1 MNTKLSALA
10 LLVIT
15 MTLPATA
22 TEQDKELRQLNK
34 QAEQQQPAAKKGLR
48 GPIYEVQPDL
58 RMVEADTV
66 QPTEVVA
73 SFGEQAIVRSV
84 SPMLVKSTDIVP
96 GTVVKNRMTGE
107 FGHYSGVVSV
117 LLNDAS
123 QLTEL
128 QKDFDLTLV
137 QTAGDARLVLLQAK
151 ANTNLMKLKK
161 ALEASALVQEVQLDL
176 VEKRQVAY

>member
-48 GPIYEVQPDL
+48 GPIYEVQPEL
-58 RMVEADTV
+58 RVVEAHKAQAAD
-66 QPTEVVA
+66 VVA
-73 SFGEQAIVRSV
+73 SFGEQVIVRSV
-84 SPMLVKSTDIVP
+84 SPMLVQSTDIVP

-107 FGHYSGVVSV
+107 LGHYSGIVSV
-117 LLNDAS
+117 LLKDAS
-123 QLTEL
+123 QLAEL

-137 QTAGDARLVLLQAK
+137 QTAGDERLVLLQAK
-151 ANTNLMKLKK
+151 ANTNLLKLKK
-161 ALEASALVQEVQLDL
+161 ALAESALVQEVQLDL
-176 VEKRQVAY
+176 IEKRDVAY